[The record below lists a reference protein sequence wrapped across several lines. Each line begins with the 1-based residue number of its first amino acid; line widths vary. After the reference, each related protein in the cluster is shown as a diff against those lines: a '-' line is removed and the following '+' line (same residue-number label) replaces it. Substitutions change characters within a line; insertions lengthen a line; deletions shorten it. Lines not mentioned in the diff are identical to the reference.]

1 MTKKKDRQRFVPHG
15 ETDSHLVVA
24 TDQGFAWRALVIQHS
39 AILLLLIFF
48 GAVYAATLNSNG
60 MFMWDEAEY
69 ASLARSVVRG
79 EGFTISGKPNSL
91 RPPVLPLAAAASMLL
106 CGGSQDTIVKLPNLA
121 FSLLALFIV
130 YWCATTVHDQ
140 MTGLAAATFLG
151 VSPSFWTST
160 PLFLTEIPFLTFFTA
175 AVVFFYFGLYRHQR
189 YFSWSW
195 LCWGIAFLTRYTAV
209 LFAPIVGLFLILAFR
224 TRNPEVRQRMWSK
237 HFFLSPCAGLLVVVP
252 WLFRQQFTFGNAL
265 VGMQGAATQ
274 LQVYRPDVSMPW
286 YFYLV
291 HLPEMF
297 SPGLTVLL
305 LTGIMWMVWK
315 RERFG
320 LHCLGACIVIL
331 GWVSCYRYKEVRLVT
346 AILPLMAIVA
356 AAGLTKPFFPTQV
369 SLRSYAVL
377 TFLLASLFA
386 VNFKTTR
393 PTFQHRITRGYPSF
407 LEAMQFLREHSSPD
421 AVVIGANYPQ
431 IYWYADRYALDLQ
444 DEPQLKEMLES
455 CEWVILTNFERGQKR
470 YARDLGKKV
479 SQADVQEGNA
489 AVFQDRRFQ
498 TILIRSSL
506 LRKWL

>member
-1 MTKKKDRQRFVPHG
+1 
-15 ETDSHLVVA
+15 
-24 TDQGFAWRALVIQHS
+24 
-39 AILLLLIFF
+39 
-48 GAVYAATLNSNG
+48 
-60 MFMWDEAEY
+60 
-69 ASLARSVVRG
+69 VVRG

-160 PLFLTEIPFLTFFTA
+160 PLFLTEIPFMAFFTA

-209 LFAPIVGLFLILAFR
+209 LFAPIVGLFLILAFCA
-224 TRNPEVRQRMWSK
+224 RNPEVQHRMWSK

-265 VGMQGAATQ
+265 VGMQEAATQ

-305 LTGIMWMVWK
+305 VIGIIWMVWK

-320 LHCLGACIVIL
+320 LHCDLGVGELLSLQGSTLGDGDLATHGDRSRCRLDETLFPDSSLATILCGPYLFACQPFCCQLQDDPPDFPAPNHPRISFVPRSDAVL
-331 GWVSCYRYKEVRLVT
+331 ARALLSRRSCNWRKLSTDPLVRRPACTGLT
-346 AILPLMAIVA
+346 GRA
-356 AAGLTKPFFPTQV
+356 AAEGDV
-369 SLRSYAVL
+369 RELRV
-377 TFLLASLFA
+377 
-386 VNFKTTR
+386 
-393 PTFQHRITRGYPSF
+393 GYP
-407 LEAMQFLREHSSPD
+407 H
-421 AVVIGANYPQ
+421 
-431 IYWYADRYALDLQ
+431 
-444 DEPQLKEMLES
+444 
-455 CEWVILTNFERGQKR
+455 
-470 YARDLGKKV
+470 
-479 SQADVQEGNA
+479 
-489 AVFQDRRFQ
+489 
-498 TILIRSSL
+498 
-506 LRKWL
+506 